1 MGRKRLAFFI
11 FCVMTVG
18 AFSLHAQDRRGF
30 AVGMG
35 PVGNIYLIDTIPIM
49 DPGIGG
55 YTFFQYR
62 FAEQLA
68 FQAGFMITTQGGA
81 NVSANDDSILFLGM
95 PTLDLKFYFLSGQ
108 PDLDPF
114 VSLGTGFY
122 ILTEGDVSNNSGG
135 VGVGANLGVGLDYY
149 ITSVISLGFEGVFRT
164 IGIISDLGTPSNSTA
179 IFPYSLMGN
188 VAFHF

>member
-1 MGRKRLAFFI
+1 MRRFKLFFI
-11 FCVMTVG
+11 LPVITLCFVMT
-18 AFSLHAQDRRGF
+18 AEAQDRRGF

-35 PVGNIYLIDTIPIM
+35 PVGNVYVIDTVPVM

-62 FAEQLA
+62 FLEQLA
-68 FQAGFMITTQGGA
+68 FQAGFMITTQGGSS
-81 NVSANDDSILFLGM
+81 VSANDDSILFLGM
-95 PTLDLKFYFLSGQ
+95 PTIDLKYYFLTGDSAF
-108 PDLDPF
+108 DPF
-114 VSLGTGFY
+114 ISLGTGFY

-135 VGVGANLGVGLDYY
+135 VGIGANLGVGVDYY
-149 ITSVISLGFEGVFRT
+149 VTQTISVGFEGVFRS

-179 IFPYSLMGN
+179 IFPYSLMAN